1 MTMLRIIFLLAAL
14 LDMSANSSSADEL
27 LRQGEAISGELRLVR
42 TTHPNGTPI
51 EAYQISVDHPRD
63 LANRDQF
70 CGDTPP
76 VTFHLFADE
85 GQRKKLDPLLGT
97 RITVVADKFF
107 CSETAWHVGDAVVI
121 NWHFPGDGSR

>member
-1 MTMLRIIFLLAAL
+1 MPRMDMHFPASFHSAANRLRLRIVILLAVL
-14 LDMSANSSSADEL
+14 LGLSTSRSSADEL
-27 LRQGEAISGELRLVR
+27 LRQGEAISGELRLVH

-76 VTFHLFADE
+76 VTFHLFANE
-85 GQRKKLDPLLGT
+85 GQRRKLDPLL
-97 RITVVADKFF
+97 
-107 CSETAWHVGDAVVI
+107 
-121 NWHFPGDGSR
+121 